1 MSDDLQGSF
10 PAGKVIAGRFRI
22 ERLIGRGGMG
32 EVYAARNLG
41 TGRDVALKVVRG
53 VADAA
58 QTRRFL
64 REARAAA
71 AIQHPNVIEV
81 LDVFEG
87 DDHTPVMVMELLRG
101 EPLSALR
108 RQRGALHLHE
118 AARLLVPVAAALR
131 AAHDKGIVHR
141 DLKPDNI
148 FLSEPQAGG
157 CVPKVLDFGIA
168 KVLDPASISSE
179 THGGN
184 TSTGSILGTPHYM
197 SFEQAMSEKDIDHRA
212 DIWAM
217 GVILFEALTGRRPL
231 EFETLG
237 EMYTAFLQRE
247 VPSIRSAVPDLP
259 ADVADVLD
267 RCLRK
272 RREDRLADLGPLI
285 EVLGRH
291 ADPASPGALA
301 GGKVV
306 GALAP
311 LAAPPRPAAPA
322 AVTDRGGPARSLRR
336 AGAGAA
342 LLAALG
348 VAAFVAL
355 RRPPADAPAPPVSA
369 SAAAEGA
376 PAPPVSA
383 SAAAEGAPAPPASA
397 SAATAGARA
406 PGPALPPPPTP
417 SAAAPAALARDDRAA
432 EAAAPSAVPPAR
444 RPSPKAPSGTTAA
457 KAPAPSATPSV
468 APPAPSQPARGI
480 VDQLPY

>member
-1 MSDDLQGSF
+1 MSDDLQGSL
-10 PAGKVIAGRFRI
+10 PAGKIIAGRFRI

-32 EVYAARNLG
+32 EVYAARNVG
-41 TGRDVALKVVRG
+41 TGRDVALKMIRG

-64 REARAAA
+64 REAKAAT

-81 LDVFEG
+81 LDVFEE
-87 DDHTPVMVMELLRG
+87 DHTPVMVMELLRG
-101 EPLSALR
+101 EPLSGLR
-108 RQRGALHLHE
+108 KRRGALQLYE
-118 AARLLVPVAAALR
+118 AARLLVPVASALR
-131 AAHDKGIVHR
+131 AAHEKGIVHR

-168 KVLDPASISSE
+168 KVLDPTSISSE
-179 THGGN
+179 TQGGN

-231 EFETLG
+231 EFENLG

-259 ADVADVLD
+259 ADVAGVLD
-267 RCLRK
+267 RCLQK
-272 RREDRLADLGPLI
+272 RREDRLDDLAPLV
-285 EVLGRH
+285 EVLGRYT
-291 ADPASPGALA
+291 DPTSAGALA

-311 LAAPPRPAAPA
+311 LAASLSSGAVAAPPALAASGVRARSLKRAFAFAALLVVAFVAVFAALRPPPPDGPAAPVPASAEAVVEPPA
-322 AVTDRGGPARSLRR
+322 AVAVPAASMSSS
-336 AGAGAA
+336 
-342 LLAALG
+342 
-348 VAAFVAL
+348 
-355 RRPPADAPAPPVSA
+355 PAPPL
-369 SAAAEGA
+369 
-376 PAPPVSA
+376 PARD
-383 SAAAEGAPAPPASA
+383 EPAV
-397 SAATAGARA
+397 AGVA
-406 PGPALPPPPTP
+406 P
-417 SAAAPAALARDDRAA
+417 SAA
-432 EAAAPSAVPPAR
+432 SSSR
-444 RPSPKAPSGTTAA
+444 RPSPSALSGTL
-457 KAPAPSATPSV
+457 KAPATPATSATPPP
-468 APPAPSQPARGI
+468 PPAPATQARGI